1 MNLQEFAQTV
11 EFSLNTIEVYGSKEI
26 YETLF
31 YEVDLDRDGWITY
44 DDYFTFLKEYFGSLS
59 YANQDVPEPVHTPVF
74 SVDNG
79 AA

>member
-1 MNLQEFAQTV
+1 
-11 EFSLNTIEVYGSKEI
+11 
-26 YETLF
+26 LF
-31 YEVDLDRDGWITY
+31 YEVDLDRDDWISY

-59 YANQDVPEPVHTPVF
+59 YANQDILEPVHTPVF